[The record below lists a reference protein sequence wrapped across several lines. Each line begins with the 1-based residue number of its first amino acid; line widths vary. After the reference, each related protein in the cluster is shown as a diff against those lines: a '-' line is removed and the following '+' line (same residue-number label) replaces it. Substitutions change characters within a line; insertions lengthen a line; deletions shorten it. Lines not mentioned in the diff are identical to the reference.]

1 MPVHIWLPLTG
12 LIVGL
17 FVLFREELHSFL
29 VAQFKVAT
37 KQTVLPQNDVE
48 GAPVFCNAVEA
59 DVTVEQVA
67 EIEGSEL
74 FTQSK
79 PVKPGRSE
87 STRSDRMEGTA
98 LFMQSVRVPAGWEEG
113 EFGSGS
119 TILVD
124 EGQVFADELARQL
137 KEKLDQPKL
146 GRKNGKSGSADD
158 AGA

>member
-17 FVLFREELHSFL
+17 LVLFREELHSFL

-48 GAPVFCNAVEA
+48 GAPVLSNNAVEA
-59 DVTVEQVA
+59 DVTIEHA
-67 EIEGSEL
+67 TEIEGSDL
-74 FTQSK
+74 FMQSIPLK
-79 PVKPGRSE
+79 PCRYQ
-87 STRSDRMEGTA
+87 SDRMEGTA
-98 LFMQSVRVPAGWEEG
+98 LFMQSVRIPAGWEEG
-113 EFGSGS
+113 EFGSDS

-124 EGQVFADELARQL
+124 EELVFADELARQL

-146 GRKNGKSGSADD
+146 GRKNVKSGSADD